1 MCSDMVTVHRWN
13 VNKALYEKYGGRVIF
28 QQAGYEPVDAYRALI
43 GEVQERNA
51 VEILDPSFPAPFA
64 DMIKYLDIP
73 HQYMPKME
81 ADKYFSKPSWL
92 GR

>member
-1 MCSDMVTVHRWN
+1 MPELA
-13 VNKALYEKYGGRVIF
+13 VNE
-28 QQAGYEPVDAYRALI
+28 
-43 GEVQERNA
+43 

-73 HQYMPKME
+73 HHYMPKEE
-81 ADKYFSKPSWL
+81 ADRYFKKPWWR